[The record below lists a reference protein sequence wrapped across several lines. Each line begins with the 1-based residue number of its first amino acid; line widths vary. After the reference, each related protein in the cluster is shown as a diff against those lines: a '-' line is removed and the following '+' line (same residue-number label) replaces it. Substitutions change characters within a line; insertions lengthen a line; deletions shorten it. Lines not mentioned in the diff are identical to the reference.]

1 VIEAMNEPG
10 QGAAGSDGGQGGAVP
25 ETPQPP
31 AGEPATSRA
40 GRNLPVAAAVG
51 VGLGALAIASLV
63 FAKGLFAV
71 LGAVVVFLGVG
82 ELSDALKER
91 RVMVARLPIL
101 LSVPVV
107 AYVAYEYGPVA
118 HLTSFATL
126 VLVILLFR
134 LTRGVERFVP
144 DAAGSVFVAAYL
156 PLMLGF
162 AILTLRAEDGA
173 WLVATFVLL
182 TVGSDIG
189 GYAAGVL
196 FGKHPMFPSISP
208 KKSWEGFAGS
218 VLTQTILGALLFVY
232 ALDSDWWKGV
242 IVGLVMTVTATL
254 GDFIESALKRDLGIK
269 DMGTLVPGHGGV
281 MDRLDSL
288 IPNAFVSWALFT
300 LLLGI

>member
-1 VIEAMNEPG
+1 MNEPG
-10 QGAAGSDGGQGGAVP
+10 QETTSGEPDGSAVP
-25 ETPQPP
+25 EPSQ
-31 AGEPATSRA
+31 EPAKSKA
-40 GRNLPVAAAVG
+40 GRNLPVAIAVG
-51 VGLGALAIASLV
+51 AGLGAAAILSLV
-63 FAKGLFAV
+63 FAKWLFVV
-71 LGAVVVFLGVG
+71 LGAVAVFLGAA
-82 ELSDALKER
+82 ELSDALK
-91 RVMVARLPIL
+91 ARGINVTRAPIL

-107 AYVAYEYGPVA
+107 AVVAYAYGPSA
-118 HLTSFATL
+118 HLGMFAAL
-126 VLVILLFR
+126 VLLILAFR
-134 LTRGVERFVP
+134 LTKDVDNYVRDVT
-144 DAAGSVFVAAYL
+144 GSVFVAAYL

-162 AILTLRAEDGA
+162 ALLTLRDENGA

-196 FGKHPMFPSISP
+196 FGKHPMNARISP

-218 VLTQTILGALLFVY
+218 LLTQSIIGALLFSL

-242 IVGLVMTVTATL
+242 LAGVVMTFTATL

-269 DMGTLVPGHGGV
+269 DMGTLIPGHGGV

-288 IPNAFVSWALFT
+288 VPNAFVSWALFA